1 MTGHAAL
8 ALAPTFAKGIAVYIS
23 AIILFIGSVYV
34 LVAAVF
40 GPRMGYLVI
49 ATAWF
54 GWMIILSALWT
65 FGAPGTLRNLGP
77 QGTAPHWQVIA
88 ATNGPAHTRF
98 PETETFPG
106 PAWSEPATN
115 SVGATSV
122 PAVTSSFQTYL
133 ALQAQAQI
141 AKEGTPGT
149 TIDPTLFTVQD
160 VAFASS
166 GKTHLAA
173 GHAFFASGGPEITIY
188 AFHDPGDVPVY
199 SIGFLL
205 ASILGFALHVPFLDR
220 AEKSRKEVLTGG
232 AAPPWY
238 GPA

>member
-1 MTGHAAL
+1 MTGHATL
-8 ALAPTFAKGIAVYIS
+8 ALAPSFAKGVAVYVS

-40 GPRMGYLVI
+40 GPRMGYLII

-77 QGTAPHWQVIA
+77 QGTAPHWQVVA

-98 PETETFPG
+98 PQTETFPG
-106 PAWSEPATN
+106 RAWNQPATN
-115 SVGATSV
+115 SVAASSV
-122 PAVTSSFQTYL
+122 PAVISSFQMYL
-133 ALQAQAQI
+133 AQQAQAQL
-141 AKEGTPGT
+141 AKEGKPGT
-149 TIDPTLFTVQD
+149 TIDATLFTVQD
-160 VAFASS
+160 VAFATS
-166 GKTHLAA
+166 GKTPLAA
-173 GHAFFASGGPEITIY
+173 GHAFFASGGPEITVY
-188 AFHDPGDVPVY
+188 AYHDSGDVQLY
-199 SIGFLL
+199 SYGFLL

-220 AEKSRKEVLTGG
+220 AEKSRKEILTGG
-232 AAPPWY
+232 TTPPWY